1 MEIKS
6 SGTFEAEC
14 QHTSL
19 TCELAAGKTPTANTS
34 LAQISQFRCADCGV
48 ALYAI
53 GPGGKPANFITVPL
67 VTTAP
72 EVKSRPAKESSEK
85 SPPDSSKGLP
95 GTEMLSLTSELGI
108 VSPPGCGCKGM
119 AATMDRLG
127 VEGCRERITDLR
139 LTVAGNWGAWGWKEK
154 LAAVAAS
161 AWKAAGLGV
170 NPADPVRDLLEI
182 SIERAEAKLTQVKEN
197 V

>member
-6 SGTFEAEC
+6 GTTFDAGC

-34 LAQISQFRCADCGV
+34 VAQISQFRCADCGI
-48 ALYAI
+48 ALYAV
-53 GPGGKPANFITVPL
+53 GNGGKPANFITVPL

-72 EVKSRPAKESSEK
+72 EVKSRPKPESLGK
-85 SPPDSSKGLP
+85 SPEKAEGP
-95 GTEMLSLTSELGI
+95 GTEMLSLTAELGI

-139 LTVAGNWGAWGWKEK
+139 LSVAANWSAWGWKEK

-170 NPADPVRDLLEI
+170 NPTDPVRDLLEI
-182 SIERAEAKLTQVKEN
+182 SIERAESKITQVTESD
-197 V
+197 